1 MNDDLQVI
9 QAVVKTFDDMKIEAV
24 ERVMAYLAAYA
35 MQRMS
40 KELVQIRYVKGEDF
54 DDDSEET

>member
-1 MNDDLQVI
+1 MDDDLKVI

-54 DDDSEET
+54 DDDSEEI